1 MILNIYISWYT
12 MKIITSPFNRVK
24 ETIKAAYESSTWES
38 INLNE
43 QPIEFINS
51 YGKVV
56 SWVKKSVYSNLL
68 WGESL
73 AFAKVLSEYKKVYTE
88 IANDPAN
95 KDVNP
100 LVLQD
105 RTCELFLSWKFES
118 GNPYTFSKERVKLL
132 SKWFDKLDSQ
142 NEVKILAM
150 RHGHKKWENLTE
162 TWVQEAQQAGR
173 DFEFW
178 SQDMIVGTHQL
189 VIESILISLI
199 WWSQWLSPQ
208 QAWEV
213 LPQGRQE
220 PYRTAQVTEFMFTK
234 NGKWEKMMTVK
245 TNNYEKSFS
254 EEEVIKAYKHLK
266 QTLI

>member
-1 MILNIYISWYT
+1 
-12 MKIITSPFNRVK
+12 MKIITSPADRVK
-24 ETIKAAYESSTWES
+24 RTVQEAVQSSTGYLS
-38 INLNE
+38 E
-43 QPIEFINS
+43 QSRVIEYTNRQWQILS
-51 YGKVV
+51 RT
-56 SWVKKSVYSNLL
+56 KKYIYNNLL
-68 WGESL
+68 WLSWSREKIGPEFEQVLKNL
-73 AFAKVLSEYKKVYTE
+73 AELRVNQNLSELE
-88 IANDPAN
+88 
-95 KDVNP
+95 
-100 LVLQD
+100 LQD
-105 RTCELFLSWKFES
+105 KACELFLSWKFES
-118 GNPYTFSKERVKLL
+118 GNPYTVSKERVKLL
-132 SKWFDKLDSQ
+132 FKWFDQLDSQ
-142 NEVKILAM
+142 NEIKILAM
-150 RHGHKKWENLTE
+150 RHGHRKWEDLTE

-173 DFEFW
+173 DFDFW